1 MFHEIES
8 SFLKN
13 GSISMN
19 LCGVMQSVICIQ
31 DTKFRLP
38 LSNGYAGR
46 LNLIC
51 HEIE

>member
-19 LCGVMQSVICIQ
+19 LCGVMQIVICTQ
-31 DTKFRLP
+31 NTKFRLP
-38 LSNGYAGR
+38 VSNGYAGR
-46 LNLIC
+46 GNLHF
-51 HEIE
+51 HELE